1 MDNIHPIASRA
12 AKVDIPQFIKPL
24 SSPLRGV
31 SNHSHLS
38 KTNLSKLLDLSLEML
53 GVIGLDGYFEQL
65 TPVWEECLGFSRDE
79 LQAKPWMSWID
90 DEDTTATRKQVK
102 RLLDGEITTVTFKNR
117 VRCKNGD
124 RKWLHWQVVFCP
136 ESKLLY
142 AKIQNEDGQLK
153 QRVSPPRF
161 ERSLPDH
168 DVQFRH
174 LVEGIKDFGIYMLDE
189 RGKVISWNPGAEKIS
204 GWQARETIGKLFSL
218 LFPVDQIEQEK
229 PDELLKIA
237 AKTERAEYENW
248 CVRRDGSQFWGHMVM
263 TVLKDATGKLLGFA
277 TVMQDKT
284 VQHKIEEA
292 LHDTYEEMEQKIEER
307 TAVLKQS
314 NEKLL
319 EEIRVRKR
327 TELYLK
333 QSKASL
339 KHQAHQLQQTIRALQ
354 QTQAQLV
361 HNEKMLSLGQLVA
374 GIAHEINNPVNFIHG
389 NISYIKN
396 YIDELIE
403 VIQAYQQQYSDPTPE
418 LQEILEDIDLEFIQS
433 DVPNILSS
441 MNVGT
446 QRIIKIVE
454 SLRNFSRHDEAHI
467 KNVDIHEGIE
477 STLVILSHQLI
488 IGKSHEIRIVKEY
501 QELPK
506 VECYA
511 SHINQALMHIFQNSI
526 DALSDKF
533 QTIQEYSYPT
543 IWVCTESK
551 DSSILIQ
558 IKDNGAGM
566 NADVCQRVFDPFFTT
581 KPIGQGTGLGLS
593 TSYKIVVEQHRG
605 QLTCVSTPGEGTK
618 LTIEIP
624 IKQQPQ

>member
-1 MDNIHPIASRA
+1 MDNISPIASRA
-12 AKVDIPQFIKPL
+12 AQVDIPQVIKPL

-31 SNHSHLS
+31 SNHNHLA
-38 KTNLSKLLDLSLEML
+38 KTNIGKLLDLSLEML
-53 GVIGLDGYFEQL
+53 GIIGLDGYFEQL
-65 TPVWEECLGFSRDE
+65 SPVWEDCLGFSRDE

-90 DEDTTATRKQVK
+90 DEDAIPTRKQVK

-117 VRCKNGD
+117 VRCKNGE
-124 RKWLHWQVVFCP
+124 RKWLRWSVVFCP
-136 ESKLLY
+136 DSKLLY
-142 AKIQNEDGQLK
+142 AKIQVEEAIVDRRIQSQKVED
-153 QRVSPPRF
+153 
-161 ERSLPDH
+161 SLPEY
-168 DVQFRH
+168 DVKFRN

-189 RGKVISWNPGAEKIS
+189 RGTVISWNPGAEKIS
-204 GWQARETIGKLFSL
+204 GWSAEETIRKVFTL
-218 LFPVDQIEQEK
+218 LFPKEQIEQEK
-229 PDELLKIA
+229 PEELLKIA
-237 AKTERAEYENW
+237 AKTDRAEYENW
-248 CVRRDGSQFWGHMVM
+248 CIRRDGSRFWGHLVM
-263 TVLKDATGKLLGFA
+263 TAVKDANGKLMGFA

-307 TAVLKQS
+307 TAVLKES
-314 NEKLL
+314 NDKLL

-339 KHQAHQLQQTIRALQ
+339 KHQAHQLQETIRALQ

-389 NISYIKN
+389 NISYIRS
-396 YIDELIE
+396 YVDDLIE
-403 VIQAYQQQYSDPTPE
+403 VIQAYQKQYSEPTPQI
-418 LQEILEDIDLEFIQS
+418 QEILEDIDIEFIQS
-433 DVPNILSS
+433 DVPNIMSS
-441 MNVGT
+441 MNAGT

-454 SLRNFSRHDEAHI
+454 SLRNFARHDEAHI
-467 KNVDIHEGIE
+467 KRVDIHEGIE

-488 IGKSHEIRIVKEY
+488 MGNAHEIRIVKEY
-501 QELPK
+501 QDIPM

-511 SHINQALMHIFQNSI
+511 SHINQTLMHIFQNAI
-526 DALSDKF
+526 DALSEKF

-543 IWVCTESK
+543 IWVCTEARK
-551 DSSILIQ
+551 NSIVIK

-566 NADVCQRVFDPFFTT
+566 SAEVCQRVFDPFFTT

-593 TSYKIVVEQHRG
+593 TSYKIIVEQHRG

-624 IKQQPQ
+624 MKQQ

>member
-1 MDNIHPIASRA
+1 MDNISPIASRA
-12 AKVDIPQFIKPL
+12 AQVDIPQVIKPL

-31 SNHSHLS
+31 SNHNHLA
-38 KTNLSKLLDLSLEML
+38 KTNIGKLLDLSLEML
-53 GVIGLDGYFEQL
+53 GIIGLDGYFEQL
-65 TPVWEECLGFSRDE
+65 SPVWEDCLGFSRDE

-90 DEDTTATRKQVK
+90 DEDAIPTRKQVK

-117 VRCKNGD
+117 VRCKNGE
-124 RKWLHWQVVFCP
+124 RKWLRWSVVFCP
-136 ESKLLY
+136 DSKLLY
-142 AKIQNEDGQLK
+142 AKIQVEEALVERRIQSQKVED
-153 QRVSPPRF
+153 
-161 ERSLPDH
+161 SLPEY
-168 DVQFRH
+168 DVKFRH

-189 RGKVISWNPGAEKIS
+189 RGTVISWNPGAEKIS
-204 GWQARETIGKLFSL
+204 GWQAEETIRKVFTL
-218 LFPVDQIEQEK
+218 LFPKEQIEQEK
-229 PDELLKIA
+229 PEELIKIA
-237 AKTERAEYENW
+237 AKTDRAEYENW
-248 CVRRDGSQFWGHMVM
+248 CIRRDGSRFWGHLVM
-263 TVLKDATGKLLGFA
+263 TAVKDANGKIMGFA

-307 TAVLKQS
+307 TAVLKES
-314 NEKLL
+314 NDKLL

-339 KHQAHQLQQTIRALQ
+339 KHQAHQLQETIRALQ

-389 NISYIKN
+389 NISYIRS
-396 YIDELIE
+396 YVDDLIE
-403 VIQAYQQQYSDPTPE
+403 VIQAYQKQYSDPTPQI
-418 LQEILEDIDLEFIQS
+418 QEILEDIDIEFIQS
-433 DVPNILSS
+433 DVPNIMSS
-441 MNVGT
+441 MNAGT

-454 SLRNFSRHDEAHI
+454 SLRNFARHDEAHI
-467 KNVDIHEGIE
+467 KRVDIHEGIE

-488 IGKSHEIRIVKEY
+488 MGNTHEIRIIKEY
-501 QELPK
+501 QDIPM

-511 SHINQALMHIFQNSI
+511 SHINQTLMHIFQNAI
-526 DALSDKF
+526 DALSEKF

-543 IWVCTESK
+543 IWVCTEARK
-551 DSSILIQ
+551 NSIVIK

-566 NADVCQRVFDPFFTT
+566 SAEVCQRVFDPFFTT

-593 TSYKIVVEQHRG
+593 TSYKIIVEQHRG

-624 IKQQPQ
+624 IKQQ

>member
-1 MDNIHPIASRA
+1 MDNIRPIAST
-12 AKVDIPQFIKPL
+12 AKQIDIPQFIEPL
-24 SSPLRGV
+24 SSPLIGV
-31 SNHSHLS
+31 YNHSHLG
-38 KTNLSKLLDLSLEML
+38 KTNISKLLDLSLEML

-90 DEDTTATRKQVK
+90 DEDTAATRKQIK
-102 RLLDGEITTVTFKNR
+102 RLLDGEQTTVTFKNR

-136 ESKLLY
+136 DSKLLY
-142 AKIQNEDGQLK
+142 AKIQNSGIKATQRIPHLK
-153 QRVSPPRF
+153 SD
-161 ERSLPDH
+161 RSLPEPD
-168 DVQFRH
+168 DRFRH

-189 RGKVISWNPGAEKIS
+189 SGRFISWNPGAEKIS
-204 GWQARETIGKLFSL
+204 AWKEKDTIGKSFSL
-218 LFPVDQIEQEK
+218 LFPLDQIEQDK
-229 PDELLKIA
+229 PQELLKSA
-237 AKTERAEYENW
+237 VKTGRAEYENW
-248 CVRRDGSQFWGHMVM
+248 HIRRDETRFWGHIIM
-263 TVLKDATGKLLGFA
+263 TVLKDEAGKILGFA

-292 LHDTYEEMEQKIEER
+292 LHDSYEEMEQKIEER
-307 TAVLKQS
+307 TAVLRKS

-339 KHQAHQLQQTIRALQ
+339 KHQAHQLEQTLHTLQ

-374 GIAHEINNPVNFIHG
+374 GLAHEINNPVNFIHG
-389 NISYIKN
+389 NLSYIKS
-396 YIDELIE
+396 YIEDLIE
-403 VIQAYQQQYSDPTPE
+403 LIQAYQKHYSNPAPE
-418 LQEILEDIDLEFIQS
+418 LQERLEEIDLEFIQS
-433 DVPNILSS
+433 DIPNILSS
-441 MNVGT
+441 MNIGT

-454 SLRNFSRHDEAHI
+454 SLRNFSRHDEAQI
-467 KNVDIHEGIE
+467 KKVDIHEGIE
-477 STLVILSHQLI
+477 STLVILSHQLSLDRF
-488 IGKSHEIRIVKEY
+488 KEIKIVKEY
-501 QELPK
+501 KDLPK
-506 VECYA
+506 IECYA
-511 SHINQALMHIFQNSI
+511 SHVNQALMHIFQNSI
-526 DALSDKF
+526 DALAEKF

-543 IWVCTESK
+543 IWIQTEAK
-551 DSSILIQ
+551 ESSILIK

-566 NADVCQRVFDPFFTT
+566 SADVCQRAFDPFFTT

-624 IKQQPQ
+624 TKQQ